1 MRQVTR
7 IATTFAAIAALFAIA
22 GMASPAKAQIE
33 TSIGTFSPAVAVTSN
48 YIFRGLSQTRK
59 DPAAQAG
66 LEYTYGIGAFTPYL
80 GTFISNTK
88 FPSNNTPAGTT
99 NIRQKVELDLYG
111 GLRIETPLDGLTVD
125 FGFIKYYYPNNTA
138 DDHRGNGANTYG
150 DPQWNEFY
158 GKLAY
163 NVGFATVVGSA
174 FYSKDFSYGSGKA
187 VYYEGGL
194 DIPAPY
200 GFTVSG
206 RVGRQNIERNFQFG
220 VPDYTTWNV
229 GISRDLEFLF
239 GITASLVYSD
249 TNIKRGQSLGLDTVA
264 VPAAA
269 AVVQPDTYE
278 TAKPQFSFTLTKK
291 F

>member
-1 MRQVTR
+1 
-7 IATTFAAIAALFAIA
+7 LFGI
-22 GMASPAKAQIE
+22 GGTASPAKAQIE
-33 TSIGTFSPAVAVTSN
+33 TSVGTFAPAVAVTSN

-59 DPAAQAG
+59 EPAAQAS

-88 FPSNNTPAGTT
+88 FPSNNVPAGST

-111 GLRIETPLDGLTVD
+111 GVRVETPLDGLTVD
-125 FGFIKYYYPNNTA
+125 LGFIKYYYPNNTA
-138 DDHRGNGANTYG
+138 ENNKDGGPNTYG

-163 NVGFATVVGSA
+163 NAGFATFVGSA
-174 FYSKDFSYGSGKA
+174 FYTKDFSYGAGKG

-194 DIPAPY
+194 DVPAPY

-206 RVGRQNIERNFQFG
+206 RLGRQTIQRNFQFG
-220 VPDYTTWNV
+220 VPDYTTWNI
-229 GISRDLEFLF
+229 GIARDLEFLF
-239 GITASLVYSD
+239 GIAASLVYSD
-249 TNIKRGQSLGLDTVA
+249 TNIKRNAALGVDGVA
-264 VPAAA
+264 GGNVF
-269 AVVQPDTYE
+269 VGSDTYE
-278 TAKPQFSFTLTKK
+278 TAKPQVSFTLTKK